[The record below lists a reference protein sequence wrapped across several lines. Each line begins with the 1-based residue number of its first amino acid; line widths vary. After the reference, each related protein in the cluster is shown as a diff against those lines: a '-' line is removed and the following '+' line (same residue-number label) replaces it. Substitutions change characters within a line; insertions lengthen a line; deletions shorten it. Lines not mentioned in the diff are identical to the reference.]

1 MPRRI
6 NISSHIDLGSFKPV
20 KNRYDTIKEPK
31 MISTLR
37 IQDVLLSSVRTFLR
51 RRGFAEILA
60 PIVGPVTDPGI
71 RGAKQASVNYY
82 GRRFKVMSSMIL
94 YKQMAIQS
102 LDKIF
107 AVSPNLRLEPIAAR
121 RTGRHLA
128 EFRQVDIEASGWR
141 YTDAMELAEDLVHY
155 VCRDVRKKCMTE
167 LSCLKRNLKMPSKP
181 FIRLRY
187 RDAIEYLQERGFE
200 VPDGEEI
207 PWSMEEYL
215 SAQFSE
221 PFFITDYPITARGFY
236 DREDSNNSGTLL
248 DFDLYYP
255 EGYGE
260 AASGAERE
268 HTYRNV
274 LNRMKQNGE
283 NPKRYQWYLRMLRRG
298 VPPSA
303 GFGIGVERLTRW
315 ICGLGAVWEAV
326 PFPKVPG
333 VASP

>member
-6 NISSHIDLGSFKPV
+6 RLSPSSDLSSFKELR
-20 KNRYDTIKEPK
+20 KRYDSIREPK
-31 MISTLR
+31 TICMLK
-37 IQDVLLSSVRTFLR
+37 IQDVLLSSVRTYLR
-51 RRGFAEILA
+51 RRGFAEILP
-60 PIVGPVTDPGI
+60 PIIGPVTDPGI
-71 RGAKQASVNYY
+71 RGAKQASINYY
-82 GRRFKVMSSMIL
+82 GSRFKVMSSMIL

-102 LDKIF
+102 LAKVF
-107 AVSPNLRLEPIAAR
+107 AVSPNIRLEPTASR

-141 YTDAMELAEDLVHY
+141 YTDAMELAEGLIGY
-155 VCRDVRKKCMTE
+155 VCQDVHKKCAAQ
-167 LSCLKRNLKMPSKP
+167 LSHLKRNLKMPRKP
-181 FIRLRY
+181 FKRLRY
-187 RDAIEYLQERGFE
+187 PDVVEYLRERDLE

-207 PWSMEEYL
+207 PWSLEEYL

-236 DREDSNNSGTLL
+236 DREDPNRPGTLL

-268 HTYRNV
+268 HTYRRV
-274 LNRMKQNGE
+274 LDRMKRNGE
-283 NPKRYQWYLRMLRRG
+283 NARRYRWYLRMLRRG
-298 VPPSA
+298 VPLSA

-315 ICGLGAVWEAV
+315 VCGLGAIWEAV

-333 VASP
+333 VESP